1 MKTIPA
7 GVLMHNQAIV
17 AVMLA
22 GMPTMAARAEAPMCD
37 AFITRLRDAG
47 RALTFPLP
55 AVKIERNPYINDYDA
70 YWISYDYAG
79 DVEWEG
85 SLSCNEGRVVDYEI
99 SFDDYDLRR
108 AASPFSLKNLRAW
121 HMVSAAVY
129 AFTGWPARQAV
140 NAARDVLAK
149 QSLTLTSPVAEV
161 PLSDDAT
168 ISVGYATVI
177 INTSLSVPPPQP
189 SR

>member
-1 MKTIPA
+1 
-7 GVLMHNQAIV
+7 MHKQTIV

-22 GMPTMAARAEAPMCD
+22 AVPTMAARAEPPMCD
-37 AFITRLRDAG
+37 AFMTRLRDAG

-55 AVKIERNPYINDYDA
+55 AVKIERNPYINNYDA
-70 YWISYDYAG
+70 YWVSYDYAG

-85 SLSCNEGRVVDYEI
+85 SLSCNEGRVVDYQI

-108 AASPFSLKNLRAW
+108 AVSPFSLQNLRAW

-140 NAARDVLAK
+140 NAARDLLAK
-149 QSLTLTSPVAEV
+149 QPHTLTSPAAEA

-168 ISVGYATVI
+168 VSVGYTSVI
-177 INTSLSVPPPQP
+177 IDTNLSLPPPFP
-189 SR
+189 SQR